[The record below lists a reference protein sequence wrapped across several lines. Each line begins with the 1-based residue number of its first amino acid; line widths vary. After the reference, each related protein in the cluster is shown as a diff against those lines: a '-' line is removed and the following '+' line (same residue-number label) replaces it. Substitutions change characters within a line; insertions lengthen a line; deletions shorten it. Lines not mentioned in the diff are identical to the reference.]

1 MLPLRR
7 SVTAIFGRIGSP
19 RFRNAVAPVSFH
31 PRNSS
36 FEEYLW
42 NNFGKY
48 LQLEEDRENDKR
60 IARALRFFSSQ
71 SDDDMISLDDYVEN
85 MLPEQKDI
93 FYLNAAHS
101 VFSANNYITPF
112 LKGLAENNVEVLF
125 LANPI
130 DEVAIQNLK
139 SYKGKNFVDASKEG
153 YWMDMRS
160 LIGIASAE
168 QKGKEILKQK
178 FGPTCE
184 LINKC
189 LGDKVASV
197 QISMKRRLSR
207 PPCVLVTGKPIDWS
221 ANMER
226 LMKKSQ
232 TVDHVDLMR
241 SRRVFEINPQHL
253 IIRRLHDALEDKVD
267 EKHVHKLIDL
277 LHFSALLALGFGG
290 LTPGARFPWNE
301 QIFIDTVFNA
311 IDFCGRSKNR
321 C

>member
-1 MLPLRR
+1 
-7 SVTAIFGRIGSP
+7 
-19 RFRNAVAPVSFH
+19 
-31 PRNSS
+31 
-36 FEEYLW
+36 
-42 NNFGKY
+42 
-48 LQLEEDRENDKR
+48 
-60 IARALRFFSSQ
+60 
-71 SDDDMISLDDYVEN
+71 MISLDDYVEN

-139 SYKGKNFVDASKEG
+139 SYKGKNFVDASKE
-153 YWMDMRS
+153 
-160 LIGIASAE
+160 
-168 QKGKEILKQK
+168 GKEILKQK

-290 LTPGARFPWNE
+290 LTPVRS
-301 QIFIDTVFNA
+301 TVPTE
-311 IDFCGRSKNR
+311 
-321 C
+321 

>member
-1 MLPLRR
+1 MLPLRP
-7 SVTAIFGRIGSP
+7 VTAIFGRIGSP
-19 RFRNAVAPVSFH
+19 RFKRSGPSLFSS
-31 PRNSS
+31 RNSS

-60 IARALRFFSSQ
+60 IARALRF
-71 SDDDMISLDDYVEN
+71 SL
-85 MLPEQKDI
+85 PK
-93 FYLNAAHS
+93 
-101 VFSANNYITPF
+101 
-112 LKGLAENNVEVLF
+112 VLF

-139 SYKGKNFVDASKEG
+139 SYKGKNFVDASKE
-153 YWMDMRS
+153 
-160 LIGIASAE
+160 
-168 QKGKEILKQK
+168 GKEILKQK

-290 LTPGARFPWNE
+290 LTPGARFPRNE